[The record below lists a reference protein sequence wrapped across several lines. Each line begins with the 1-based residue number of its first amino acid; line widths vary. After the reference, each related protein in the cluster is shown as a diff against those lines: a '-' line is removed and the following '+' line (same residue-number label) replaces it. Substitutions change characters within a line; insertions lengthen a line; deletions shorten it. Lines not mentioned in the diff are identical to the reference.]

1 VIALSPAEFGAGR
14 YASVVSTPPSR
25 AKAPAKPHPPP
36 ELDPALTFEKAQ
48 EELEAIIRRIE
59 SGQIPLH
66 EQMAQYQRGV
76 QLHAHCRA
84 LLARFEQEFTDLT
97 AQMNVTAPPPA
108 SAPSTDT
115 PDRAGQGQA

>member
-1 VIALSPAEFGAGR
+1 MITSCDSKVACR
-14 YASVVSTPPSR
+14 YATRVSTPPS
-25 AKAPAKPHPPP
+25 PTKPSVGQQAPP
-36 ELDPALTFEKAQ
+36 EIDPALPYEKAQ

-66 EQMAQYQRGV
+66 EQMAQYRRGV

-97 AQMNVTAPPPA
+97 AQMNAAAPAPAPAPPSGA
-108 SAPSTDT
+108 S
-115 PDRAGQGQA
+115 DRAGQGQP

>member
-1 VIALSPAEFGAGR
+1 MIAFSDSKAACR
-14 YASVVSTPPSR
+14 YATCVSTPPSR
-25 AKAPAKPHPPP
+25 TKPSVGQQAPP
-36 ELDPALTFEKAQ
+36 EIDPALPYEKAQ

-97 AQMNVTAPPPA
+97 AQMNAAAPAPPSGA
-108 SAPSTDT
+108 S
-115 PDRAGQGQA
+115 DRAGQGQP